1 MEFSALNLLYDIAWM
16 SALMLIAKVI
26 RSKISFIQKLY
37 IPSALIAGFMG
48 LLAGKQFLNV
58 IPFSSEISN
67 YAGILIA
74 FVFGSMFIGNKAKV
88 SFRRMFSSVGD
99 SFLINA
105 AAEIAQFGLFI
116 LLGIVVFPILFKK
129 INPAFG
135 LMLPAGFV
143 GGHGT
148 AAAIGSVLV
157 DSGWT
162 DATSIGQTFATI
174 GLLGGILGG
183 VTMINI
189 GARKG
194 NTAIIKSVEDL
205 QEEML
210 TGLVKENNRSEFG
223 QNTVNAMSIDTLT
236 WHFSLILVAVGM
248 AYGVNAILKML
259 LPSVSFPVYGLALVC
274 SIVLQGILK
283 IVNLDEYVDKKIV
296 THIGSSATDYLV
308 AFGVASINI
317 SVVVKYLI
325 PIIVLS
331 VIGFIFVITWFWIVS
346 PSFFRDYWFERGI
359 YIFRLSTGVMATGVI
374 LLRVTDPEFKSGVLE
389 DFGFAWIFLSFM
401 DMFLVSFS
409 PMFVL
414 KGIGV
419 FYSVILLLL
428 AALCLVVCKTAFR
441 KKVTKNEQ

>member
-1 MEFSALNLLYDIAWM
+1 MEFSALNLLYDVAWM
-16 SALMLIAKVI
+16 SALLLIAKII
-26 RSKISFIQKLY
+26 RSKVRFVQRLY

-48 LLAGKQFLNV
+48 LFAGRQFLNL
-58 IPFSSEISN
+58 IPFSAEISS
-67 YAGILIA
+67 YSGILIA
-74 FVFGSMFIGNKAKV
+74 FVFGSMFIGNKTKV
-88 SFRRMFSSVGD
+88 SFKNMFRSVGD
-99 SFLINA
+99 TFLVNA

-116 LLGIVVFPILFKK
+116 LLGLVVFPLLFKG

-157 DSGWT
+157 DSGWQ

-183 VTMINI
+183 VAMINI

-194 NTAIIKSVEDL
+194 KTAIIKSVEDL

-210 TGLVKENNRSEFG
+210 TGLVRKDDRSEFG
-223 QNTVNAMSIDTLT
+223 ENTVNAMSIDTLT

-248 AYGVNAILKML
+248 AYGVNMGLKAL
-259 LPSVSFPVYGLALVC
+259 LPAVSFPVYGLALVC
-274 SIVLQGILK
+274 SIVLQALLK
-283 IVNLDEYVDKKIV
+283 LVRLDEFVDKKIV

-317 SVVVKYLI
+317 SVVVKYLL
-325 PIIVLS
+325 PIAVISVL
-331 VIGFIFVITWFWIVS
+331 GFLTVVAWFWLVS
-346 PSFFRDYWFERGI
+346 PRFFRNYWFERGM
-359 YIFRLSTGVMATGVI
+359 YIFGLSTGVMATGVI

-409 PMFVL
+409 PLFVL
-414 KGIGV
+414 NGAGV
-419 FYSVILLLL
+419 VYSLILLAV
-428 AALCLVVCKTAFR
+428 AAACLCLCKALFR
-441 KKVTKNEQ
+441 KRG

>member
-183 VTMINI
+183 VAMINI

-331 VIGFIFVITWFWIVS
+331 VIGFIFVMTWFWIVS

-359 YIFRLSTGVMATGVI
+359 YIFGLSTGVMATGVI

-419 FYSVILLLL
+419 LYSVILLLL

>member
-1 MEFSALNLLYDIAWM
+1 MEFSALNFLYDIAWM

-183 VTMINI
+183 VAMINI

-331 VIGFIFVITWFWIVS
+331 VIGFIFVMTWFWIVS

-359 YIFRLSTGVMATGVI
+359 YIFGLSTGVMATGVI

-419 FYSVILLLL
+419 LYSVILLLL

>member
-162 DATSIGQTFATI
+162 DATSIGQTFVTI

-359 YIFRLSTGVMATGVI
+359 YIFGLSTGVMATGVI

>member
-1 MEFSALNLLYDIAWM
+1 MGFSALDLLYDIAWM
-16 SALMLIAKVI
+16 SALLLVAKVI
-26 RSKISFIQKLY
+26 RSKVRFVQRLY
-37 IPSALIAGFMG
+37 IPSALIAGFIG
-48 LLAGKQFLNV
+48 LFAGNQFLNV

-74 FVFGSMFIGNKAKV
+74 FVFGSMFIGNKTRV
-88 SFRRMFSSVGD
+88 SFKQMFHSVGD
-99 SFLINA
+99 SFLVNA
-105 AAEIAQFGLFI
+105 ASEITQFGLFI
-116 LLGIVVFPILFKK
+116 LLGVAVFPIFFHG
-129 INPAFG
+129 INPTFG

-157 DSGWT
+157 DNGWV

-189 GARKG
+189 GARRG

-210 TGLVKENNRSEFG
+210 TGLVRENDRSIFG

-248 AYGVNAILKML
+248 AYGVNAGLKIL
-259 LPSVSFPVYGLALVC
+259 LPTVSFPVYGLALVC

-283 IVNLDEYVDKKIV
+283 LVGLSEYVDKKII

-317 SVVVKYLI
+317 SVVVKYLV
-325 PIIVLS
+325 PIVVFS
-331 VIGFIFVITWFWIVS
+331 VVGFAFVVAWFWIVS
-346 PSFFRDYWFERGI
+346 PRFFRNYWFERGI
-359 YIFRLSTGVMATGVI
+359 YIFGLSTGVMATGVI

-409 PMFVL
+409 PLFILQGAGAV
-414 KGIGV
+414 
-419 FYSVILLLL
+419 YSLILLLIAFACL
-428 AALCLVVCKTAFR
+428 AVCKVFFR
-441 KKVTKNEQ
+441 SGVETNG

>member
-16 SALMLIAKVI
+16 SALM
-26 RSKISFIQKLY
+26 
-37 IPSALIAGFMG
+37 LIAGFMG

-359 YIFRLSTGVMATGVI
+359 YIFGLSTGVMATGVI

>member
-1 MEFSALNLLYDIAWM
+1 MEFSALSLLYDVAWM
-16 SALMLIAKVI
+16 SALMLVAKVI
-26 RSKISFIQKLY
+26 RSKVRFVQKLY
-37 IPSALIAGFMG
+37 IPSALVAGFMG
-48 LLAGKQFLNV
+48 LFAGKQFLNV

-74 FVFGSMFIGNKAKV
+74 FVFGSMFIGNKTKV
-88 SFRRMFSSVGD
+88 SFKRMFNSVGD
-99 SFLINA
+99 SFLVNA
-105 AAEIAQFGLFI
+105 AAEITQFGLFI
-116 LLGIVVFPILFKK
+116 LLGVVIFPIFFKG

-157 DSGWT
+157 DSGWA

-183 VTMINI
+183 VAMINI
-189 GARKG
+189 GARRG
-194 NTAIIKSVEDL
+194 DTAIIKSVEDL

-210 TGLVKENNRSEFG
+210 TGLVQKDDRSEFG

-248 AYGVNAILKML
+248 AYGVNAVLKIL

-274 SIVLQGILK
+274 SIVLQGALK
-283 IVNLDEYVDKKIV
+283 LVNLDEYVDKKII

-317 SVVVKYLI
+317 SVVVKYLT
-325 PIIVLS
+325 PIIVFS
-331 VIGFIFVITWFWIVS
+331 VIGFIFVVAWFWIIS
-346 PSFFRDYWFERGI
+346 PRFFRNYWFERGI
-359 YIFRLSTGVMATGVI
+359 YIFGLSTGVMATGVI

-409 PMFVL
+409 PMFIL
-414 KGIGV
+414 KGIGA
-419 FYSVILLLL
+419 FYSVILLLI
-428 AALCLVVCKTAFR
+428 AAISLIICKAVFG
-441 KKVTKNEQ
+441 KKVSRNG

>member
-1 MEFSALNLLYDIAWM
+1 MEFSALSLLYDVAWM
-16 SALMLIAKVI
+16 SALLVIAKVL
-26 RSKISFIQKLY
+26 RSRVCFVQKLY
-37 IPSALIAGFMG
+37 IPSALIAGFIG
-48 LLAGKQFLNV
+48 LFAGKQFLNV

-74 FVFGSMFIGNKAKV
+74 FVFGSMFIGNKTKV
-88 SFRRMFSSVGD
+88 SFKRMFNSVGD
-99 SFLINA
+99 TFLVNA
-105 AAEIAQFGLFI
+105 ASEITQFGLFI
-116 LLGIVVFPILFKK
+116 LLGIVVFPIFFKE

-148 AAAIGSVLV
+148 AAAIGS
-157 DSGWT
+157 GWA
-162 DATSIGQTFATI
+162 DATIIGQTFATI

-194 NTAIIKSVEDL
+194 STAIIKSVKDL

-210 TGLVKENNRSEFG
+210 TGLVQKNDRSEFG

-248 AYGVNAILKML
+248 AYGINAVLKVL

-274 SIVLQGILK
+274 SIVLQGVLK
-283 IVNLDEYVDKKIV
+283 LVNLNEYVDKKII

-317 SVVVKYLI
+317 SVVVKYLA
-325 PIIVLS
+325 PIIVFS
-331 VIGFIFVITWFWIVS
+331 VIGFFFVVAWFWIVS
-346 PSFFRDYWFERGI
+346 PRFFRNYWFERGI
-359 YIFRLSTGVMATGVI
+359 YIFGLSTGVMATGVI

-409 PMFVL
+409 PMLIL

-419 FYSVILLLL
+419 FYSVILLLV
-428 AALCLVVCKTAFR
+428 AAICLVVCKEVFG
-441 KKVTKNEQ
+441 KKVNKNG

>member
-296 THIGSSATDYLV
+296 THIGSIATDYLV

-359 YIFRLSTGVMATGVI
+359 YIFGLSTGVMATGVI

-419 FYSVILLLL
+419 LYSVILLLL

>member
-183 VTMINI
+183 VAMINI

-259 LPSVSFPVYGLALVC
+259 LPSVSFPVYG
-274 SIVLQGILK
+274 VL
-283 IVNLDEYVDKKIV
+283 
-296 THIGSSATDYLV
+296 H
-308 AFGVASINI
+308 
-317 SVVVKYLI
+317 
-325 PIIVLS
+325 
-331 VIGFIFVITWFWIVS
+331 
-346 PSFFRDYWFERGI
+346 
-359 YIFRLSTGVMATGVI
+359 
-374 LLRVTDPEFKSGVLE
+374 
-389 DFGFAWIFLSFM
+389 
-401 DMFLVSFS
+401 
-409 PMFVL
+409 
-414 KGIGV
+414 
-419 FYSVILLLL
+419 
-428 AALCLVVCKTAFR
+428 
-441 KKVTKNEQ
+441 

>member
-1 MEFSALNLLYDIAWM
+1 
-16 SALMLIAKVI
+16 
-26 RSKISFIQKLY
+26 
-37 IPSALIAGFMG
+37 
-48 LLAGKQFLNV
+48 
-58 IPFSSEISN
+58 
-67 YAGILIA
+67 
-74 FVFGSMFIGNKAKV
+74 MFH
-88 SFRRMFSSVGD
+88 SVGD
-99 SFLINA
+99 SFLVNA
-105 AAEIAQFGLFI
+105 AAEITQFGVFI
-116 LLGIVVFPILFKK
+116 FLGVVILPAFFKE

-157 DSGWT
+157 DNGWEE
-162 DATSIGQTFATI
+162 ATSIGQTFATI

-194 NTAIIKSVEDL
+194 KTAIIKSVEDL

-210 TGLVKENNRSEFG
+210 TGLVKENDRSAFG
-223 QNTVNAMSIDTLT
+223 ENTVNAMSIDTLT

-248 AYGVNAILKML
+248 AYGINAGLKAL
-259 LPSVSFPVYGLALVC
+259 FPAVSFPVYGLALLC
-274 SIVLQGILK
+274 SIMLQRILK
-283 IVNLDEYVDKKIV
+283 IVRLDEFVDKKII

-317 SVVVKYLI
+317 SVVVKYLV
-325 PIIVLS
+325 PIAVIS
-331 VIGFIFVITWFWIVS
+331 VVGFAFVIAWFWIVS
-346 PSFFRDYWFERGI
+346 PRFFRNYWFERGI
-359 YIFRLSTGVMATGVI
+359 YIFGLSTGVMATGVI

-414 KGIGV
+414 KNAGV
-419 FYSVILLLL
+419 IYSLILF
-428 AALCLVVCKTAFR
+428 AIAVLCLVMCRLIFG
-441 KKVTKNEQ
+441 KKVNNNGR

>member
-1 MEFSALNLLYDIAWM
+1 MEFSALGLLYDVAWM

-26 RSKISFIQKLY
+26 RSKVRFIQKLY
-37 IPSALIAGFMG
+37 IPSALMAGFMG
-48 LLAGKQFLNV
+48 LFAGKQFLNV

-74 FVFGSMFIGNKAKV
+74 FVFGSMFIGNKTKV
-88 SFRRMFSSVGD
+88 SFKRMFDSVGD
-99 SFLINA
+99 SFLVNA
-105 AAEIAQFGLFI
+105 AAEITQFGLFI
-116 LLGIVVFPILFKK
+116 LLGIVVFPIFFKG
-129 INPAFG
+129 IYPAFG

-157 DSGWT
+157 DSGWA

-189 GARKG
+189 GARRG

-210 TGLVKENNRSEFG
+210 TGLVQKDDRSEFG

-248 AYGVNAILKML
+248 AYGVNTVLKIL

-274 SIVLQGILK
+274 SIALQGVLK
-283 IVNLDEYVDKKIV
+283 LVNLDEYVDKKII

-317 SVVVKYLI
+317 SVVVKYLA
-325 PIIVLS
+325 PIIVFS
-331 VIGFIFVITWFWIVS
+331 VIGFIFVVAWFWIVS
-346 PSFFRDYWFERGI
+346 PRFFRNYWFERGI
-359 YIFRLSTGVMATGVI
+359 YIFGLSTGVMATGVI

-409 PMFVL
+409 PMFIL
-414 KGIGV
+414 KGVGV
-419 FYSVILLLL
+419 FYSVILLLV
-428 AALCLVVCKTAFR
+428 AAFCLIVCRAVFG
-441 KKVTKNEQ
+441 KKVNKNG

>member
-1 MEFSALNLLYDIAWM
+1 MDFTALSLLYDIAWM
-16 SALMLIAKVI
+16 SGLLLIAKII
-26 RSKISFIQKLY
+26 RSKVKFVQRLY
-37 IPSALIAGFMG
+37 VPSALIAGFLG
-48 LLAGKQFLNV
+48 LFLGNQFLNV
-58 IPFSSEISN
+58 IPFSTEISN

-74 FVFGSMFIGNKAKV
+74 FVFGSMFIGNKTKV
-88 SFRRMFSSVGD
+88 SFKSMFQSVGD
-99 SFLINA
+99 TFLVNA
-105 AAEIAQFGLFI
+105 ASEIAQFAIFI
-116 LLGIVVFPILFKK
+116 LLGVTVIPIVFKGM
-129 INPAFG
+129 NTAFG

-157 DSGWT
+157 ENGWK
-162 DATSIGQTFATI
+162 DATSIGQTFATV

-183 VTMINI
+183 VAIINI

-194 NTAIIKSVEDL
+194 KTAIIKSVEDL

-210 TGLVKENNRSEFG
+210 TGLVHEDDRSIFG
-223 QNTVNAMSIDTLT
+223 KNTVNAMSIDTLT

-248 AYGVNAILKML
+248 AYGVNTGLKIIM
-259 LPSVSFPVYGLALVC
+259 PSVSFPVYGLALVC
-274 SIVLQGILK
+274 SIILQGVLRIIK
-283 IVNLDEYVDKKIV
+283 LDDYVDKNII

-317 SVVVKYLI
+317 SVVIKYLV

-331 VIGFIFVITWFWIVS
+331 VIGFVFVVTWFWIVS
-346 PSFFRDYWFERGI
+346 PRFFRNYWFERGM
-359 YIFRLSTGVMATGVI
+359 YIFGLSTGVMATGVI

-409 PMFVL
+409 PLFVINGTGVVYSCVL
-414 KGIGV
+414 LGI
-419 FYSVILLLL
+419 S
-428 AALCLVVCKTAFR
+428 VVCLAICKKAFHKTI
-441 KKVTKNEQ
+441 

>member
-1 MEFSALNLLYDIAWM
+1 M
-16 SALMLIAKVI
+16 
-26 RSKISFIQKLY
+26 
-37 IPSALIAGFMG
+37 
-48 LLAGKQFLNV
+48 

-359 YIFRLSTGVMATGVI
+359 YIFGLSTGVMATGVI

-419 FYSVILLLL
+419 LYSVILLLL